1 MPTREELIQAIQSE
15 MARRQ
20 DPNRITTRE
29 QAVARAEEMDA
40 GGLEAGPWYMDMA
53 KDVLNPVDAVAG
65 IATGGARAAGEGVE
79 QLAKVGTRPIA
90 IAGERQAAIDMVKAP
105 AKLESYT
112 RDLLDDAAGKMS
124 TRIDSKEDALRT
136 LIKGR
141 QGNINPDVV
150 SEVMP
155 HYGAKLAQ
163 RRGTETVRGSM
174 GEPIEQVAQQGQVQ
188 VPLESLLRVK
198 RVGDKL
204 KKYSPTDAM
213 NPNAAPR
220 MQNASRA
227 SDVARQQIYDNA
239 PGSEDILAEMGK
251 DIKLKNFLTKRAQKN
266 PVSTVQSK
274 PATLK
279 DSVLAQVDDAAGT
292 NLRGAGQ
299 RLEQAKG
306 DLIEPANFLRPLQAP
321 AEIAKTVKRG
331 VLEVG
336 AVGDDILKQGASL
349 PGAKTGAK
357 ALGWGTALE
366 AGDDLSVPDA
376 EPVATPEQPS
386 REQLIEQIQAEIRR
400 RQGQ

>member
-1 MPTREELIQAIQSE
+1 MPTREELIQAIQTE
-15 MARRQ
+15 MAKRQ

-112 RDLLDDAAGKMS
+112 RGLLDDAAGKMS